1 MCSCTPVLVIRS
13 KQKKIETKMFRKPK
27 QREKSNF
34 VVWKKRKKLE
44 NESPSRLFLGHR
56 NWNQITVECELNWV
70 FLDAWLRLG
79 IQKWLPITPPPPPT
93 VFPFQHHTHTH
104 THTHTHQLLDNVS
117 TNVRMQESRESE
129 SGRRGPSRSQIKKG
143 KNEQLLKWEAPETKS
158 PKRVC
163 RAMKAP
169 VAWSERKGKR
179 KLMGRAGGSW
189 FNQCTKKLI

>member
-104 THTHTHQLLDNVS
+104 THTHTPAFGQRQYECTNAGKSWEWIGKERTVKITNQKRQKRTTFKVGS
-117 TNVRMQESRESE
+117 TRNEKPEKSLPRNEGACGLIRKEGEEEVD
-129 SGRRGPSRSQIKKG
+129 GPS
-143 KNEQLLKWEAPETKS
+143 W
-158 PKRVC
+158 
-163 RAMKAP
+163 
-169 VAWSERKGKR
+169 R
-179 KLMGRAGGSW
+179 KL
-189 FNQCTKKLI
+189 I